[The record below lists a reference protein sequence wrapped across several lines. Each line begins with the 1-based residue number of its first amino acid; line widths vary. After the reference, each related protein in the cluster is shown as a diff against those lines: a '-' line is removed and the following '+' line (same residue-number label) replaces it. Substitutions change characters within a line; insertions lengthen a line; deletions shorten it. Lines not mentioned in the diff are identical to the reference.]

1 MPVLV
6 QMLDAGVVRS
16 QSITPAIDGTGS
28 IVTPNGNRYDISGGK
43 LSRDGANLF
52 QSFQRFGLN
61 QGEIANFLSS
71 PAVQNILGRVVG
83 GDPSM
88 IHGLIQVTGSNANLF
103 LVNPA
108 GIVFGPT
115 ARLNVPGSFLATTAN
130 GVGFGCERAG
140 VGCGG
145 WLNAVGTN
153 DYATLVGTPN
163 TFAFTMPE
171 PGAIANLGNLALSQG
186 QALTLLGGTVL
197 NTGTLSAPGGQIT
210 IAAVPGESLVRI
222 SQSGSLL
229 SLEITSAPPSAPLT
243 PFPPLTP
250 LTLPQ
255 LLTGNNLGSATG
267 VGVNADGT
275 IQLTGSGISIPAA
288 AGDAIASGQISTAR
302 SSPIP
307 DAPRPTPQIAVLGDR
322 VALLAATLDASSL
335 VAAGTIRIG
344 GDYQGQGMV
353 PNAARTFVSSDSV
366 IRADGLQTGS
376 GGRVIVWANE
386 GTQFLGTIT
395 ARGGATAGDGGFVE
409 VSGAQNL
416 SFQGT
421 VNTSAAAGNAGTLL
435 LDPDTI
441 TIVPGTTPVSP
452 NLLDGIWGFFED
464 PGNQNI
470 GADTISTL
478 LNSNSLRLQ
487 SNEDININ
495 ASITYTGAANRDLI
509 FQATNSISQ
518 ASNVQITSTAAPLNV
533 VLESDANGSG
543 APGSIVLNPGA
554 AINSN
559 GGNILLGGGV
569 GGFATGTAVNPH
581 GVELRGATL
590 NSAGGNIAIRGQ
602 EFAGGVANRGGVAI
616 DNGSLITS
624 GNGTIAIT
632 GIASGTTGNH
642 VGVNIGGPFLGGNVV
657 ISSSSPSPDAIAIN
671 GSAPAGNTTGVLIQG
686 NSTLFT
692 TSLPAGGVSV
702 SGVGGTGTI
711 ITGSTIGT
719 TGGPIT
725 LSGSGSN
732 NESPGLTLR
741 GNAQISSGGGEIRF
755 TGTATGAGNFARG
768 IEILG
773 AVNAQRGAIAF
784 TGTSANA
791 EGIVTF
797 VPVNSGGGPITF
809 DGTST
814 GTGVFARGI
823 ALVAPV
829 DSSGGAINF
838 TGRAINAINGITTFT
853 FGTPETSGTINA
865 GSGDITL
872 TTDSTLL
879 QLPITGSGNLLLQP
893 LTPGLNLAI
902 GGGGAFLGAPEL
914 FSNTFRS
921 ITIGRE
927 DGGGAII
934 LAGNATFNAPVT
946 LRSPAGSG
954 SINTQGFTITGTTG
968 VTLQAAD
975 TITLGAG
982 STITSAGAPLDV
994 VLNANRNG
1002 DGVGAIVMNPSS
1014 AINSNGGN
1022 IVLGGG
1028 INPLLTPAAGTAANP
1043 NGVLLNNAILNSG
1056 TGAISIRGAA
1066 LDGASGTSFV
1076 NSVDGIQLANSSL
1089 VQSTSGTITLVGTG
1103 GNLASVNNGIKI
1115 LNSAR
1120 ITSGNGNIH
1129 LTGNAGG
1136 GGTIQ
1141 RGIQL
1146 LGGGVVETT
1155 GAGNITLTGTSGNG
1169 GTDFNDGIDLN
1180 SNAVIRSLNGNIV
1193 LNGTG
1198 GNGTGVQNSG
1208 IVIFANSLVESTGTG
1223 SVIFNGTGG
1232 NGGTKAEG
1240 ILVQNNATV
1249 RATSGDVRL
1258 TGTAGNGTNDNQG
1271 IRVEVGSTIQT
1282 GNGNLSLTGFGNGA
1296 GQRNFGIK
1304 VIGGSNVRSTGS
1316 GNITLVG
1323 TGSPLGSGFGV
1334 GNEGIS
1340 ISTNSVV
1347 ESVMGNGS
1355 ITLTADEM
1363 VLAGPVSGTGNL
1375 VLQPLT
1381 VNQAIALGGNSDSGT
1396 GTLDLQSSDLAALQ
1410 NGFSTITIGRADGY
1424 GVITLAGDATFNDP
1438 VTLQSPSAG
1447 GVIDIRGGIL
1457 IGADNAT
1464 LSLIANQ
1471 LITTGNISNP
1481 GRAIR
1486 FFSSSGDVTL
1496 GSIDTGG
1503 SEFSLSTAGTLTITG
1518 SITTRGGNLN
1528 LGGATINALGTLDT
1542 SNSEGG
1548 GAIALIARD
1557 RITTGAIN
1565 SSSAIANGGNVTLD
1579 PEGDIQVGF
1588 INAQGGSVGRGGD
1601 INIITRRFFRAVE
1614 SFTDQNGV
1622 NSSLSTAGGLGGG
1635 SIAIRHRG
1643 GLLRVPFIIGDSSL
1657 NGTQGAITT
1666 GASNTI
1672 PPLQEFLVSFFQGT
1686 SPNQVQI
1693 ITEGSSRVDVIQQT
1707 LQQEGTGLTREEFA
1721 APNAQLPPTSIPPV
1735 PLDPIVAPIEDVAT
1749 SEFSNFLNLPKQPPT
1764 QTLVSAQST
1773 LQRIEMA
1780 TGIKPALI
1788 YVRFAPKIARQEQD
1802 DDNLEV
1808 VLVTA
1813 QGEPVRK
1820 LLPEVTRKQ
1829 VLELARTFRK
1839 EASDPRKTR
1848 LQTYLPAAQQLYQWI
1863 IAPLESA
1870 LVARKVNNLAF
1881 ILDGGMRSLP
1891 LAALHDGRQFLV
1903 ERYSIGLMP
1912 SLSLTDPRY
1921 VDLRQVP
1928 VLTAGVSQFDDQS
1941 ALPAVTVELSAIT
1954 KNLHN
1959 TIRLLDDSFTLSNL
1973 KQRRQDQPFGIIHLA
1988 THGEFLPGKLSDSYI
2003 QFWDTRLRLDQLR
2016 LLKWYDPP
2024 VEMVVLS
2031 ACRMAVGDETTELGF
2046 AGVAA
2051 QSGAKSVVAS
2061 LWYVSDEGTA
2071 GLMAEFYRWLRL
2083 APIRA
2088 EALRQAQIAM
2098 LRGNVRLQ
2106 AGKLVWSGGQSPLP
2120 DNLVNL
2126 GVVNEPLSHPYYWAS
2141 FTMIG
2146 SPW

>member
-1 MPVLV
+1 M
-6 QMLDAGVVRS
+6 QGLDARVGRS
-16 QSITPAIDGTGS
+16 QSITPAMDGTGS

-61 QGEIANFLSS
+61 QGEIANFLSN

-83 GDPSM
+83 GDPSI

-103 LVNPA
+103 LMNPA
-108 GIVFGPT
+108 GILFGPN
-115 ARLNVPGSFLATTAN
+115 ASLNVPGSFLATTAN
-130 GVGFGCERAG
+130 GIRFECGATG

-145 WLNAVGTN
+145 WLNSVGTN

-171 PGAIANLGNLALSQG
+171 PGAIANLGNLAVGQG

-197 NTGTLSAPGGQIT
+197 NTGTLSAAGGQIT
-210 IAAVPGESLVRI
+210 IAAVRGESLVRI

-229 SLEITSAPPSAPLT
+229 SLEITSPLPFAPLT
-243 PFPPLTP
+243 PFPPFTP

-255 LLTGNNLGSATG
+255 LLTGSNLGSATG
-267 VGVNADGT
+267 VSVNADGT
-275 IQLTGSGISIPAA
+275 IQLTGSGIVIPAE

-302 SSPIP
+302 TSPLP
-307 DAPRPTPQIAVLGDR
+307 DSPRSTPQIAVLGDR
-322 VALLAATLDASSL
+322 VGLLAATLDASSP
-335 VAAGTIRIG
+335 VSGGTIRIG
-344 GDYQGQGMV
+344 GDYQGQGTV

-366 IRADGLQTGS
+366 IRADGLQTGR

-386 GTQFLGTIT
+386 GTQFLGAIT
-395 ARGGATAGDGGFVE
+395 ARGGAMAGDGGFVE
-409 VSGAQNL
+409 VSGVQNL
-416 SFQGT
+416 NFLGT
-421 VNTSAAAGNAGTLL
+421 VDTSAPMGNAGTLL

-441 TIVPGTTPVSP
+441 TIVAGTTPIP
-452 NLLDGIWGFFED
+452 ANILDGIWGYSED
-464 PGNQNI
+464 LGNQII
-470 GADTISTL
+470 GAETISTL

-487 SNEDININ
+487 SNEDINID
-495 ASITYTGAANRDLI
+495 ASITYTGVASRDLI
-509 FQATNSISQ
+509 LQATNSISQ

-533 VLESDANGSG
+533 ILEADSNGSG
-543 APGSIVLNPGA
+543 APGAIVLNSGT

-559 GGNILLGGGV
+559 GGNIFLVGGSA
-569 GGFATGTAVNPH
+569 GFATGTAVNPH

-590 NSAGGNIAIRGQ
+590 NSAGGNIVIQGR

-624 GNGTIAIT
+624 GNGTLAIMGT
-632 GIASGTTGNH
+632 ASGTTANH
-642 VGVNIGGPFLGGNVV
+642 IGVNIGGPFLGGNVV
-657 ISSSSPSPDAIAIN
+657 ISSSNPSPNAIAIS

-692 TSLPAGGVSV
+692 NSSTGGVSI
-702 SGVGGTGTI
+702 SGVGGTGTLI
-711 ITGSTIGT
+711 AGSTIGT
-719 TGGPIT
+719 VRGPIT
-725 LSGSGSN
+725 LVGNGSN

-741 GNAQISSGGGEIRF
+741 NNAQINSGGGEIRF
-755 TGTATGAGNFARG
+755 TGTATGAGDFARG

-773 AVNAQRGAIAF
+773 AVNAGGGAIAF
-784 TGTSANA
+784 TGTSASA

-814 GTGVFARGI
+814 GTGIFARGI

-829 DSSGGAINF
+829 NSSGGAINF
-838 TGRAINAINGITTFT
+838 TGRAINAINGITTFS
-853 FGTPETSGTINA
+853 FGTPDSSGTINA

-879 QLPITGSGNLLLQP
+879 QLPITGSGNLVLQP
-893 LTPGLNLAI
+893 LTPGFNLVL
-902 GGGGAFLGAPEL
+902 GGGESFLSAPEL
-914 FSNTFRS
+914 FSNTLRS

-927 DGGGAII
+927 DGSGAIT
-934 LAGNATFNAPVT
+934 LAGNLTFNAPVT

-954 SINTQGFTITGTTG
+954 SINTGGFTITGTTG

-975 TITLGAG
+975 TITLGTG

-994 VLNANRNG
+994 VLNADRNG
-1002 DGVGAIVMNPSS
+1002 DGVGAIIMNPGST
-1014 AINSNGGN
+1014 INSNGGN
-1022 IVLGGG
+1022 ITLGGG
-1028 INPLLTPAAGTAANP
+1028 INPLSSPARGTIANP
-1043 NGVLLNNAILNSG
+1043 SGVLLNNATLNSS
-1056 TGAISIRGAA
+1056 TGNISIQG
-1066 LDGASGTSFV
+1066 
-1076 NSVDGIQLANSSL
+1076 
-1089 VQSTSGTITLVGTG
+1089 VG
-1103 GNLASVNNGIKI
+1103 
-1115 LNSAR
+1115 
-1120 ITSGNGNIH
+1120 
-1129 LTGNAGG
+1129 
-1136 GGTIQ
+1136 
-1141 RGIQL
+1141 
-1146 LGGGVVETT
+1146 
-1155 GAGNITLTGTSGNG
+1155 
-1169 GTDFNDGIDLN
+1169 
-1180 SNAVIRSLNGNIV
+1180 
-1193 LNGTG
+1193 
-1198 GNGTGVQNSG
+1198 
-1208 IVIFANSLVESTGTG
+1208 
-1223 SVIFNGTGG
+1223 FNGTD
-1232 NGGTKAEG
+1232 NNPG
-1240 ILVQNNATV
+1240 ILIQNNSAI
-1249 RATSGDVRL
+1249 ATSSGRINL
-1258 TGTAGNGTNDNQG
+1258 TG
-1271 IRVEVGSTIQT
+1271 T
-1282 GNGNLSLTGFGNGA
+1282 GNGNGLSNRGIEVGSSTIRSTQGGSINLTGQGA
-1296 GQRNFGIK
+1296 VSAVGLSDGINIRQGAAIETTGTGIITLEGK
-1304 VIGGSNVRSTGS
+1304 SAAGAAGIRLEDNAISASGGGSIALIANE
-1316 GNITLVG
+1316 IDLVG
-1323 TGSPLGSGFGV
+1323 SPA
-1334 GNEGIS
+1334 I
-1340 ISTNSVV
+1340 
-1347 ESVMGNGS
+1347 
-1355 ITLTADEM
+1355 
-1363 VLAGPVSGTGNL
+1363 SGTGDL

-1381 VNQAIALGGNSDSGT
+1381 ASQAIALGGSSDTGP

-1410 NGFSTITIGRADGY
+1410 NGFNSITIGRADGN
-1424 GVITLAGDATFNDP
+1424 GAITLAGNVTFNDP
-1438 VTLQSPSAG
+1438 VTLQSPATG
-1447 GVIDIRGGIL
+1447 GVIDTSGGIL
-1457 IGADNAT
+1457 AGADNAT
-1464 LSLIANQ
+1464 LTLIANQ

-1481 GRAIR
+1481 GRTIR
-1486 FFSSSGDVTL
+1486 FFSSSGDITL
-1496 GSIDTGG
+1496 GSVDTGG

-1518 SITTRGGNLN
+1518 SITTRGGSLN
-1528 LGGATINALGTLDT
+1528 LGGATINALGTLD
-1542 SNSEGG
+1542 SSSREGG
-1548 GAIALIARD
+1548 GAIALIAKD
-1557 RITTGAIN
+1557 SITASAIN

-1588 INAQGGSVGRGGD
+1588 INAQGGSAGRGGD
-1601 INIITRRFFRAVE
+1601 ITIVTQRFFRAID

-1635 SIAIRHRG
+1635 NITIRHRG
-1643 GLLRVPFIIGDSSL
+1643 GLLRVPFVIGDSSL

-1666 GASNTI
+1666 GTNNTI
-1672 PPLQEFLVSFFQGT
+1672 SPFQRFLVSFFRGT
-1686 SPNQVQI
+1686 PPNQIQV
-1693 ITEGSSRVDVIQQT
+1693 ITQGSSSVDTIQQT
-1707 LQQEGTGLTREEFA
+1707 LQEDNNSITREEFA

-1735 PLDPIVAPIEDVAT
+1735 PLDPIIAPIEDVVT
-1749 SEFSNFLNLPKQPPT
+1749 SEFGNFLNLPKQPPT

-1788 YVRFAPKIARQEQD
+1788 YVRFAPKVARQEQD
-1802 DDNLEV
+1802 DDTLEV

-1813 QGEPVRK
+1813 QGEPVRE
-1820 LLPEVTRKQ
+1820 LLPDATRKQ
-1829 VLELARTFRK
+1829 VLEVAKTFRK
-1839 EASDPRKTR
+1839 ETSDPRKTR

-1863 IAPLESA
+1863 IAPLEEA
-1870 LVARKVNNLAF
+1870 LAARKVTNLAF
-1881 ILDGGMRSLP
+1881 ILDRGLRSLP

-1928 VLTAGVSQFDDQS
+1928 VLTAGVSQFEDQS
-1941 ALPAVTVELSAIT
+1941 SLPAVAVELSAIT
-1954 KNLHN
+1954 KNVS
-1959 TIRLLDDSFTLSNL
+1959 TTTRLLDDRFTLSNL

-2051 QSGAKSVVAS
+2051 QAGAKSVVAS

-2098 LRGNVRLQ
+2098 LRGKVRLQ

-2120 DNLVNL
+2120 DTLVNL